1 MKISKA
7 EWAAILAACI
17 VVAFSL
23 GYYLG
28 RSASPAVLEVGT
40 VASVEVSAS
49 AVPQVPAVSAAS
61 SQRPLIPAAESSAV
75 ESLPSELE
83 RQEEIS
89 PELPESG
96 LINLNT
102 ATLEQLDTL
111 PGIGPVL
118 AQRIVDEREAN
129 GPYTGAE
136 DLTRVEGIGQAIV
149 ESIQDHI
156 ITEDTQE

>member
-28 RSASPAVLEVGT
+28 RSASPAVLEVGP

-61 SQRPLIPAAESSAV
+61 SASIDSRGRVVGGGIPAF
-75 ESLPSELE
+75 
-83 RQEEIS
+83 
-89 PELPESG
+89 
-96 LINLNT
+96 
-102 ATLEQLDTL
+102 
-111 PGIGPVL
+111 
-118 AQRIVDEREAN
+118 
-129 GPYTGAE
+129 
-136 DLTRVEGIGQAIV
+136 
-149 ESIQDHI
+149 
-156 ITEDTQE
+156 

>member
-28 RSASPAVLEVGT
+28 RSASPAVLEVGP

-61 SQRPLIPAAESSAV
+61 TQRPLIPAAESSAV

-83 RQEEIS
+83 WQEEIA
-89 PELPESG
+89 PESPESG

-111 PGIGPVL
+111 PGIGPVWPSGFWIIGRRTAHSPIRHSSKTSAVL
-118 AQRIVDEREAN
+118 AIKSMQI
-129 GPYTGAE
+129 
-136 DLTRVEGIGQAIV
+136 
-149 ESIQDHI
+149 
-156 ITEDTQE
+156 

>member
-28 RSASPAVLEVGT
+28 RSASPAVLEVGP

-83 RQEEIS
+83 WQEEIA
-89 PELPESG
+89 PESPESG

-118 AQRIVDEREAN
+118 AQRILDYREAN
-129 GPYTGAE
+129 GPFTDKAQ
-136 DLTRVEGIGQAIV
+136 LKNVSGIGDKKYADIENLV
-149 ESIQDHI
+149 EVGN
-156 ITEDTQE
+156 

>member
-28 RSASPAVLEVGT
+28 RSASPAVLEVGP
-40 VASVEVSAS
+40 VASAEVSAS

-83 RQEEIS
+83 WQEEIA
-89 PELPESG
+89 PESRR
-96 LINLNT
+96 
-102 ATLEQLDTL
+102 A
-111 PGIGPVL
+111 VL
-118 AQRIVDEREAN
+118 
-129 GPYTGAE
+129 
-136 DLTRVEGIGQAIV
+136 
-149 ESIQDHI
+149 SI
-156 ITEDTQE
+156 